1 MDRVLGHLSPLLLN
15 RSPNFAF
22 IGGTVIIAIMVMT
35 AFANVANAGGCSYSK
50 SAEATTQKIDDTQTE
65 KKETEA

>member
-1 MDRVLGHLSPLLLN
+1 MN

-50 SAEATTQKIDDTQTE
+50 SAEAAPEQINDKQND
-65 KKETEA
+65 KKEIEA

>member
-1 MDRVLGHLSPLLLN
+1 M
-15 RSPNFAF
+15 
-22 IGGTVIIAIMVMT
+22 IIAIMVIT
-35 AFANVANAGGCSYSK
+35 AFANLANAGGCPYSK

>member
-1 MDRVLGHLSPLLLN
+1 MN

-50 SAEATTQKIDDTQTE
+50 SAEAGPEQINDKQND
-65 KKETEA
+65 KKEIEA